1 MSPSVYR
8 KCISKIENACYQNA
22 DKNIYNSGPENDMSL
37 LFRPGL
43 PLEAGQGL
51 VFNLLSRETLF
62 HEDFFHA
69 GQVIT
74 LKFHSISFYRTAA
87 CKL

>member
-1 MSPSVYR
+1 MSPS
-8 KCISKIENACYQNA
+8 IHLIENACYRKTG
-22 DKNIYNSGPENDMSL
+22 KNIYNSE
-37 LFRPGL
+37 PGNVTTISQARSTMG
-43 PLEAGQGL
+43 AGQSL

-69 GQVIT
+69 GQMVT

>member
-1 MSPSVYR
+1 MSSL
-8 KCISKIENACYQNA
+8 IHIMENACYQKTG
-22 DKNIYNSGPENDMSL
+22 KNIYNSE
-37 LFRPGL
+37 PGNVTTISQARSTMG
-43 PLEAGQGL
+43 AGQRL

-69 GQVIT
+69 GQMVT
-74 LKFHSISFYRTAA
+74 LKFHSISFYCAAA